1 MDNPINKYL
10 HILEVRISEEYL
22 TEGRYREGV
31 EDLVDVEDEKE
42 GGADP
47 EKIKKNTS
55 RPGSWHRSLSLRN
68 FYDHVSP
75 SNPMLAV
82 IGHGSGSV
90 LIYCLLMNSHF

>member
-1 MDNPINKYL
+1 M
-10 HILEVRISEEYL
+10 RISEEYL

-55 RPGSWHRSLSLRN
+55 WPSSRHHSLSLSD
-68 FYDHVSP
+68 FYNHVSP
-75 SNPMLAV
+75 SNQ
-82 IGHGSGSV
+82 
-90 LIYCLLMNSHF
+90 C